1 MPYDIPRPSGY
12 RIQPF
17 KLQDDETLIATM
29 AQQLLKAR
37 LAQARAASRG
47 GGGGGG
53 GRGGKGKGAWVWKL
67 NESTGRYERTWM
79 EGSTEKE
86 RKINA
91 RAMDFNRAKDRIDQ
105 SPEVAKLLG
114 VLRNPG
120 ASNLTKREA
129 LKQVNALRSDP
140 GLADLDKDAVGEALA
155 RTAKPY
161 AAEVQE
167 EKRKIDSSGR
177 LGALGTSA
185 KIAYEKFDTWLDE
198 LIHGADAPEVI
209 ESTKRSQERQRALR
223 EADPYLHEQDLREAE
238 EPEKQRGMLG
248 RIGGDSGVFGTA
260 ANLATNAGSTLL
272 SDPGLGV
279 ATAGMVIGGT
289 ASAPV
294 SIPVAIGT
302 ALAVGGGMMSSDIM
316 FKERLAS
323 DPNLSDAEK
332 ARAYDEGAFAEKA
345 VGGALN
351 AVPALSPGV
360 LVGKQLGKAAIG
372 LVGREA
378 EAAIAA
384 RAAELA
390 RPGNLMKYNVLP
402 ASGEAAA
409 LNAVQ
414 MAGSNLHYGHLTGQD
429 VNVAEGVPEAAL
441 MGAGFGLATG
451 AGGVVRGAMAKRSAK
466 AAAPEA
472 AADASNPAA
481 PNAGISRDS
490 LADLFNEMQ
499 QKSASGKGGKGK
511 KGGGGNPPAPPAAAA
526 PTPQTPV
533 PPAPPAAPAM
543 ASASVAPAAASAA
556 SAPIA
561 PSAAPAASAASA
573 PASPAPAAP
582 QAPSASASPAAPAQ
596 ASAAPA
602 QAPRVSRDR
611 LGDVVRHTPNMDIG
625 HHNALREKWLANDP
639 QLREAVEGMMGS
651 TGKEYDAWQ
660 ARADALLR
668 RHYEED
674 ADEILSDPGVKA
686 ALAKEAQIRE
696 AAPAGKKPK
705 APKPLKGRSLQSRM
719 TKETQNIRDYAQN
732 RLPAPGAPSR
742 MESPVAMP
750 RANSSDVGR
759 STPSSWKLN
768 RVSLE
773 DMQAR
778 VAAERAARQPAPQAV
793 AASLEQTGVAPGRP
807 MSRDDLVRALAAVR
821 SGGAKP
827 AEAKGSKG
835 SKGSKTFSP
844 DTTLSKDDIGFLR
857 TAAAKSDEAMDTL
870 LQRRPELA
878 TQEGADEIMRVLDQ
892 ALDAQRAGNKSK
904 ALSNLVA
911 GSARTLKYLQEVRN
925 ITPEVAKNDARRVDA
940 DGAGAPVQPA
950 AAVRKR
956 AADTENSGADSPVAA
971 NTGEAPAASPDGA
984 PEASR
989 VRGAEDQGV
998 GDGGGAGGRAASPE
1012 DTSGGPRA
1020 EGTGREPG
1028 GEGAVGESSLEPAA
1042 VVRQDAGEGAGGA
1055 EPPAVAVDGSPA
1067 PRRSSEEAVAELHD
1081 DYLSRMGYAV
1091 ERRSL
1096 ENNAQTRAEAV
1107 ARLAS
1112 VADDI
1117 GKSPAL
1123 ARRNLE
1129 TLHKTFGLGKRN
1141 YIENMIRM
1149 TDDPYLKESLTKV
1162 LELFRPGET
1171 EALPP
1176 PVHVSERLSR
1186 FLEQPIDR
1194 QRAVYDALTLIPDMS
1209 SKDFQA
1215 SFGKNGEK
1223 LVQGLRDV
1231 GLGTPEDLEALADVV
1246 RQRRVL
1252 DSRVEAAIRK
1262 DTAPSGEKTDML
1274 AKLTG
1279 EASAPAERADP
1290 FARLADGIEAAQAR
1304 MRELYKASGDQA
1316 KIAQRNY
1323 VASLPLPERMSSL
1336 FNRSPE
1342 VRMYDPG
1349 SPEWNEASASLANR
1363 IIDAYRAYY
1372 DSRKGQ
1378 PDFAKLEKTA
1388 KTLNDAGYS
1397 LDFFEA
1403 LRPGVDMLESDYKF
1417 TAEDIRLAYD
1427 PEAVIREGL
1436 AQQAE
1441 GLDVCPA

>member
-17 KLQDDETLIATM
+17 KLQDDEALIASL
-29 AQQLLKAR
+29 ANQLLKAR
-37 LAQARAASRG
+37 LAQARAAARG

-53 GRGGKGKGAWVWKL
+53 GRGGKGKGAWVWKF

-91 RAMDFNRAKDRIDQ
+91 RAMDFNKAKDRIDQ

-185 KIAYEKFDTWLDE
+185 QIAYEKFDTWLDE

-248 RIGGDSGVFGTA
+248 RIGGDSGVAGTV
-260 ANLATNAGSTLL
+260 ANAATNAGSTLL

-279 ATAGMVIGGT
+279 ATAGMVIGGM

-294 SIPVAIGT
+294 SIPAAVGT
-302 ALAVGGGMMSSDIM
+302 ALAVTGGMMSSDIM

-345 VGGALN
+345 VGGAFN
-351 AVPALSPGV
+351 AVPAFSPGV
-360 LVGKQLGKAAIG
+360 IVGKQLGKAAVG
-372 LVGREA
+372 LAGREA

-390 RPGNLMKYNVLP
+390 KPRNLMKYNVLP
-402 ASGEAAA
+402 SSGEAAA

-441 MGAGFGLATG
+441 MGAGFGLAAG

-472 AADASNPAA
+472 AADASKPAA
-481 PNAGISRDS
+481 PAAEAGISRDS

-511 KGGGGNPPAPPAAAA
+511 KGGGGNPPAPPAGAA
-526 PTPQTPV
+526 PAPQTPV

-543 ASASVAPAAASAA
+543 ASAPAAPATA
-556 SAPIA
+556 
-561 PSAAPAASAASA
+561 SAAPAPVAPSAAASA
-573 PASPAPAAP
+573 PASQAPATP
-582 QAPSASASPAAPAQ
+582 QASSAPASPAASAQ

-611 LGDVVRHTPNMDIG
+611 LGDVVRHTPSMDIG

-674 ADEILSDPGVKA
+674 ADEILNDPGVKA

-719 TKETQNIRDYAQN
+719 TKETQNIRDYARN
-732 RLPAPGAPSR
+732 RLPAPEAPDR

-750 RANSSDVGR
+750 RANQSSVGR
-759 STPSSWKLN
+759 STPSSWPLN

-778 VAAERAARQPAPQAV
+778 VAAERTARQPAPQAA

-807 MSRDDLVRALAAVR
+807 MSRDDLVRALADAR
-821 SGGAKP
+821 SGGTKP

-844 DTTLSKDDIGFLR
+844 DTTLSKDDLGFLR

-870 LQRRPELA
+870 LQKRPELA

-956 AADTENSGADSPVAA
+956 AADTENSGADSAVAPD
-971 NTGEAPAASPDGA
+971 TGEAPAAAPDGA
-984 PEASR
+984 PETPR

-998 GDGGGAGGRAASPE
+998 GDGGGTGERAAAPE
-1012 DTSGGPRA
+1012 DTSGSPRA

-1028 GEGAVGESSLEPAA
+1028 GEGTVGERGAEPAA
-1042 VVRQDAGEGAGGA
+1042 AVRQDAGEVAGEPRPEEDAGAGSDAAGGSA
-1055 EPPAVAVDGSPA
+1055 ETALAEAGDRFLRRTGYFPASDMLRDVPA
-1067 PRRSSEEAVAELHD
+1067 EELRGRALGEASKIAGMQDADLARTRLELLHRASGQ
-1081 DYLSRMGYAV
+1081 LTRKAV
-1091 ERRSL
+1091 EDAIRSASNPEVRRFWE
-1096 ENNAQTRAEAV
+1096 EN
-1107 ARLAS
+1107 
-1112 VADDI
+1112 
-1117 GKSPAL
+1117 
-1123 ARRNLE
+1123 
-1129 TLHKTFGLGKRN
+1129 
-1141 YIENMIRM
+1141 
-1149 TDDPYLKESLTKV
+1149 V
-1162 LELFRPGET
+1162 LSLFRPGED
-1171 EALPP
+1171 APLPP
-1176 PVHVSERLSR
+1176 PVHVSDRLSD
-1186 FLEQPIDR
+1186 FLALPEAR
-1194 QRAVYDALTLIPDMS
+1194 QDAAYDALAELTKLS
-1209 SKDFQA
+1209 SEKFEA
-1215 SFGKNGEK
+1215 LYGENGA
-1223 LVQGLRDV
+1223 GLLERLRAD
-1231 GLGTPEDLEALADVV
+1231 GLGSEDTLAALADVV
-1246 RQRRVL
+1246 RAQRVRDEYAEEFAL
-1252 DSRVEAAIRK
+1252 GRTRDSK
-1262 DTAPSGEKTDML
+1262 NPSPLSLLEN
-1274 AKLTG
+1274 
-1279 EASAPAERADP
+1279 
-1290 FARLADGIEAAQAR
+1290 GIESAR
-1304 MRELYKASGDQA
+1304 TRMKELLKQERIEKHEEYLNWLS
-1316 KIAQRNY
+1316 
-1323 VASLPLPERMSSL
+1323 SLPTPERMSTL
-1336 FNRSPE
+1336 FNRYSE
-1342 VRMYDPG
+1342 VRQFEPG
-1349 SPEWNEASASLANR
+1349 SPKWNEASAEFANSVVGV
-1363 IIDAYRAYY
+1363 YRAYN
-1372 DSRKGQ
+1372 DSHKGR
-1378 PDFAKLEKTA
+1378 PNFAKLESTA
-1388 KTLNDAGYS
+1388 EAFANAGYS
-1397 LDFFEA
+1397 LDFFESI
-1403 LRPGVDMLESDYKF
+1403 RPGINLLETDYKF

-1441 GLDVCPA
+1441 GLDVCLA

>member
-37 LAQARAASRG
+37 LAQARAAARG
-47 GGGGGG
+47 GGGGG
-53 GRGGKGKGAWVWKL
+53 RSGGKGKGAWVWKL
-67 NESTGRYERTWM
+67 NEETGRYERTWM

-91 RAMDFNRAKDRIDQ
+91 RAMDFNKAKDRLDQ

-155 RTAKPY
+155 RTTKPY

-209 ESTKRSQERQRALR
+209 EGTKRSQERQRVLR
-223 EADPYLHEQDLREAE
+223 ESDPYLHEQDLREAE
-238 EPEKQRGMLG
+238 EPEKQRGVLG
-248 RIGGDSGVFGTA
+248 RVGGDSGVFGTV
-260 ANLATNAGSTLL
+260 ANLATNAGSTLV

-279 ATAGMVIGGT
+279 ATAGMVIGGM

-294 SIPVAIGT
+294 SIPAAIGT
-302 ALAVGGGMMSSDIM
+302 ALAVGGGMMSSDIA
-316 FKERLAS
+316 FKERLAG

-351 AVPALSPGV
+351 AVPALSPGF
-360 LVGKQLGKAAIG
+360 LVGRQLGKAAVG
-372 LVGREA
+372 LAGREA

-414 MAGSNLHYGHLTGQD
+414 TAGSNLHYGHLTGQD
-429 VNVAEGVPEAAL
+429 VDVAEGVPQAAL
-441 MGAGFGLATG
+441 MGAGFGVAAG
-451 AGGVVRGAMAKRSAK
+451 AGGIARGMLARRPASAP
-466 AAAPEA
+466 ASPDGEAPQP
-472 AADASNPAA
+472 SGG
-481 PNAGISRDS
+481 AGISRED
-490 LADLFNEMQ
+490 LADLYSQMQ
-499 QKSASGKGGKGK
+499 AQNSKGSKGSKSAKGGS
-511 KGGGGNPPAPPAAAA
+511 GGNPPAPPAAAA
-526 PTPQTPV
+526 PAPQTPV
-533 PPAPPAAPAM
+533 PPPP
-543 ASASVAPAAASAA
+543 VAPAAA
-556 SAPIA
+556 APA
-561 PSAAPAASAASA
+561 SAAPAASAASA
-573 PASPAPAAP
+573 PVAPSAASTASAPASPASPAPAAP
-582 QAPSASASPAAPAQ
+582 QAPSAASAPSAP
-596 ASAAPA
+596 AAPA
-602 QAPRVSRDR
+602 QAPRTSRDR
-611 LGDVVRHTPNMDIG
+611 LGDVVRHTPNMDTA

-639 QLREAVEGMMGS
+639 QLREAVEGMLGS

-660 ARADALLR
+660 SRADALLR

-674 ADEILSDPGVKA
+674 ADEILNDPGVKA

-705 APKPLKGRSLQSRM
+705 TPKPLKGRSLQSRM
-719 TKETQNIRDYAQN
+719 TKETQNIRDYAQG
-732 RLPAPGAPSR
+732 RLPAPEAPDR

-750 RANSSDVGR
+750 RANQSSVGR
-759 STPSSWKLN
+759 STPSSWPLN
-768 RVSLE
+768 RVRLE

-778 VAAERAARQPAPQAV
+778 VAAERAARAARQPAPQAA
-793 AASLEQTGVAPGRP
+793 AASLEQAGVAPGRP
-807 MSRDDLVRALAAVR
+807 MTRDDLVRELTNAR
-821 SGGAKP
+821 SSGAKP
-827 AEAKGSKG
+827 AEAKSSK
-835 SKGSKTFSP
+835 SSKTFSP
-844 DTTLSKDDIGFLR
+844 DTTLSKDDLGFLR

-870 LQRRPELA
+870 LQKRPELA

-892 ALDAQRAGNKSK
+892 ALNAQRAGNGTKS
-904 ALSNLVA
+904 LSNLIA

-925 ITPEVAKNDARRVDA
+925 ITPEVANDARRVDA
-940 DGAGAPVQPA
+940 VRADSPVQPA

-956 AADTENSGADSPVAA
+956 AVDTENSGADSAVAPD
-971 NTGEAPAASPDGA
+971 TGEAPAATPDGA
-984 PEASR
+984 PETPR

-998 GDGGGAGGRAASPE
+998 GDGGGAGGRPAAPE
-1012 DTSGGPRA
+1012 DTSGSPRA
-1020 EGTGREPG
+1020 EGAGREPG
-1028 GEGAVGESSLEPAA
+1028 GEGAVGEPNPEPAA
-1042 VVRQDAGEGAGGA
+1042 TVSQDAGEGAGGA

-1096 ENNAQTRAEAV
+1096 ENNAQTRANAV
-1107 ARLAS
+1107 ARLAA

-1129 TLHKTFGLGKRN
+1129 TLHKTFGLGKRS

-1186 FLEQPIDR
+1186 FLEQPMER
-1194 QRAVYDALTLIPDMS
+1194 LRAVYDTLTLIPDMS

-1252 DSRVEAAIRK
+1252 DSRVEASIRE
-1262 DTAPSGEKTDML
+1262 DTAPSGETSML
-1274 AKLTG
+1274 EKLTG
-1279 EASAPAERADP
+1279 KAPAPAERADP
-1290 FARLADGIEAAQAR
+1290 FARLADGIEAAQVR

-1316 KIAQRNY
+1316 KIVHRNY

-1336 FNRSPE
+1336 FNRVPE

-1363 IIDAYRAYY
+1363 ILDAYRAYY

-1388 KTLNDAGYS
+1388 KTLEDAGYS

-1441 GLDVCPA
+1441 GLDVCIR

>member
-37 LAQARAASRG
+37 LAQARAAARG

-53 GRGGKGKGAWVWKL
+53 RSGGKGKGAWVWKL
-67 NESTGRYERTWM
+67 NENTGRYERTWM

-86 RKINA
+86 RNINA
-91 RAMDFNRAKDRIDQ
+91 RAMDFNKAKDRIDQ

-129 LKQVNALRSDP
+129 LKQVNVLRSDP
-140 GLADLDKDAVGEALA
+140 GLSDLNKDAVGEALS
-155 RTAKPY
+155 RTVKPY
-161 AAEVQE
+161 AADVQE

-209 ESTKRSQERQRALR
+209 EGTKRSQERQRALR

-248 RIGGDSGVFGTA
+248 RVGGDSGVFGTA
-260 ANLATNAGSTLL
+260 ANLAANAGSTLV
-272 SDPGLGV
+272 SDPGLGI
-279 ATAGMVIGGT
+279 ATAGMVIGGM

-294 SIPVAIGT
+294 SIPAAIGT
-302 ALAVGGGMMSSDIM
+302 ALAVGGGMMSSDIA
-316 FKERLAS
+316 FKERLAG

-332 ARAYDEGAFAEKA
+332 ARAYDEGAFAEKV

-351 AVPALSPGV
+351 AVPALSPGF
-360 LVGKQLGKAAIG
+360 LVGKQLGKAAVG
-372 LVGREA
+372 LAGREA
-378 EAAIAA
+378 EAAIAT

-429 VNVAEGVPEAAL
+429 VDVAEGVPQAAL
-441 MGAGFGLATG
+441 MGAGFGVAAG
-451 AGGVVRGAMAKRSAK
+451 AGGIARGMLARRPSSA
-466 AAAPEA
+466 
-472 AADASNPAA
+472 PAA
-481 PNAGISRDS
+481 PDGEAPQPSGGAGVSRED
-490 LADLFNEMQ
+490 LADLYNQMQ
-499 QKSASGKGGKGK
+499 AQNSKGSKGSKSAKVGS
-511 KGGGGNPPAPPAAAA
+511 GGNPPAPPAAAA
-526 PTPQTPV
+526 PAPQTPV
-533 PPAPPAAPAM
+533 SPVPVAPAAA
-543 ASASVAPAAASAA
+543 ASASAAPAAASA
-556 SAPIA
+556 PVA
-561 PSAAPAASAASA
+561 PSAVSAAT
-573 PASPAPAAP
+573 PPAPSSAAP
-582 QAPSASASPAAPAQ
+582 QAPSAASAT
-596 ASAAPA
+596 AAPA

-611 LGDVVRHTPNMDIG
+611 LGDVVRHTPNMDTA

-639 QLREAVEGMMGS
+639 QLREAVEGMLGS

-674 ADEILSDPGVKA
+674 ADEILNDPGVKA
-686 ALAKEAQIRE
+686 ALDKEAQIRE
-696 AAPAGKKPK
+696 AAPAGKKPN

-719 TKETQNIRDYAQN
+719 TKETQNIRDYAQG
-732 RLPAPGAPSR
+732 RLPALEAPDR

-750 RANSSDVGR
+750 RANQSSVGR
-759 STPSSWKLN
+759 STPSSWPLN

-778 VAAERAARQPAPQAV
+778 VAAERAARQPAPQAA
-793 AASLEQTGVAPGRP
+793 AASLEQAGVAPGRP
-807 MSRDDLVRALAAVR
+807 MTRDDLVRALTNAR
-821 SGGAKP
+821 SGGTKP
-827 AEAKGSKG
+827 AEAKS
-835 SKGSKTFSP
+835 SKTFSP
-844 DTTLSKDDIGFLR
+844 DTTLSKDDLGFLR

-870 LQRRPELA
+870 LQKRPELA

-892 ALDAQRAGNKSK
+892 ALAAQRAGNQTKS
-904 ALSNLVA
+904 LSNLIA

-925 ITPEVAKNDARRVDA
+925 ITPEVANDAGRVDA
-940 DGAGAPVQPA
+940 VRAGAPVQPA

-956 AADTENSGADSPVAA
+956 AADTENSGADSAVAPD
-971 NTGEAPAASPDGA
+971 TGEAPAAAPDGA
-984 PEASR
+984 PEAPR

-998 GDGGGAGGRAASPE
+998 GDGGGAGERAAAPE

-1020 EGTGREPG
+1020 ERTGREPG
-1028 GEGAVGESSLEPAA
+1028 GEGAVGEPSPEPAA
-1042 VVRQDAGEGAGGA
+1042 AVRQDAGEGAGGA

-1096 ENNAQTRAEAV
+1096 ENNAQTRANAV
-1107 ARLAS
+1107 ARLAA

-1129 TLHKTFGLGKRN
+1129 TLHKTFGLGKRG

-1149 TDDPYLKESLTKV
+1149 TDNPYLKESLTKV

-1252 DSRVEAAIRK
+1252 DSRVEAAIRE
-1262 DTAPSGEKTDML
+1262 DTTPSGETSML

-1279 EASAPAERADP
+1279 EVPAPAERADP

-1316 KIAQRNY
+1316 KIAHRNY

-1363 IIDAYRAYY
+1363 IIDAYRSYY
-1372 DSRKGQ
+1372 DSRKGR
-1378 PDFAKLEKTA
+1378 PDFAELEKTA
-1388 KTLNDAGYS
+1388 KTLEDAGYS

-1427 PEAVIREGL
+1427 PEAVVREGL

-1441 GLDVCPA
+1441 GLDVCIR

>member
-37 LAQARAASRG
+37 LAQARAAARG
-47 GGGGGG
+47 GGGGG
-53 GRGGKGKGAWVWKL
+53 RSGGKGKGAWVWKL
-67 NESTGRYERTWM
+67 NEETGRYERTWM

-91 RAMDFNRAKDRIDQ
+91 RAMDFNKAKDRLDQ

-209 ESTKRSQERQRALR
+209 EGTKRSQERQRALR

-260 ANLATNAGSTLL
+260 ANLAANAGSTLV
-272 SDPGLGV
+272 SDPGLGLAV
-279 ATAGMVIGGT
+279 TGGIIAGAAT
-289 ASAPV
+289 APV
-294 SIPVAIGT
+294 SVPAAIGT
-302 ALAVGGGMMSSDIM
+302 ALAVGGGMMSSDIA

-372 LVGREA
+372 LAGREA

-414 MAGSNLHYGHLTGQD
+414 TAGSNLHYGHLTGQD

-451 AGGVVRGAMAKRSAK
+451 AGGVARGMLARRPSSA
-466 AAAPEA
+466 
-472 AADASNPAA
+472 PAT
-481 PNAGISRDS
+481 PDGETSQPSGGAGIARED
-490 LADLFNEMQ
+490 LADLYNQMQ
-499 QKSASGKGGKGK
+499 AQNSKGSKGSKSAKGGS
-511 KGGGGNPPAPPAAAA
+511 GGNPPAPPAAATPA
-526 PTPQTPV
+526 PQTPV
-533 PPAPPAAPAM
+533 PPAPVSPAAAAPA
-543 ASASVAPAAASAA
+543 SAAPAAASAPV
-556 SAPIA
+556 AP
-561 PSAAPAASAASA
+561 PAASAAA
-573 PASPAPAAP
+573 TPASPAPAA
-582 QAPSASASPAAPAQ
+582 APAAPAQ

-611 LGDVVRHTPNMDIG
+611 LGDVVRHTPNMDTA

-639 QLREAVEGMMGS
+639 QLREAVEGMLGS

-660 ARADALLR
+660 SRADALLR

-719 TKETQNIRDYAQN
+719 ARETQNIRDYAQG
-732 RLPAPGAPSR
+732 RLPAPEAPDR

-750 RANSSDVGR
+750 RANQSSVGR
-759 STPSSWKLN
+759 STPSSWPLN

-778 VAAERAARQPAPQAV
+778 VAAERATRQPAPQAA
-793 AASLEQTGVAPGRP
+793 AASLEQAGVPQGRP
-807 MSRDDLVRALAAVR
+807 MTRDDLMRSLTNAR

-827 AEAKGSKG
+827 AETKSSKG
-835 SKGSKTFSP
+835 SKSSKSFSP
-844 DTTLSKDDIGFLR
+844 DTTLSKDDLGFLR

-870 LQRRPELA
+870 LQKRPELA

-892 ALDAQRAGNKSK
+892 ALDAQRAGNRTKS
-904 ALSNLVA
+904 LSNLIA

-925 ITPEVAKNDARRVDA
+925 ITPEVANDARRVDA
-940 DGAGAPVQPA
+940 VRADSPVQPA

-956 AADTENSGADSPVAA
+956 AADSENSGADSAVAPD
-971 NTGEAPAASPDGA
+971 TGEAPAAAPDGA
-984 PEASR
+984 PEAPR

-998 GDGGGAGGRAASPE
+998 GDGGGAGERTAAPE
-1012 DTSGGPRA
+1012 DTSGSPRA

-1028 GEGAVGESSLEPAA
+1028 GEGAVGEPSPEPAA
-1042 VVRQDAGEGAGGA
+1042 AVRQDAGEGAGEPRLEEDAGA
-1055 EPPAVAVDGSPA
+1055 GSDAAGGSAETALAEAGDRFLRRTGYFPASDMLRDVPA
-1067 PRRSSEEAVAELHD
+1067 EELRGRALGEASKIAGIRDADLARTRLELLHRA
-1081 DYLSRMGYAV
+1081 SGQITRKAV
-1091 ERRSL
+1091 EDAIRSASNPEVRRFWE
-1096 ENNAQTRAEAV
+1096 EN
-1107 ARLAS
+1107 
-1112 VADDI
+1112 
-1117 GKSPAL
+1117 
-1123 ARRNLE
+1123 
-1129 TLHKTFGLGKRN
+1129 
-1141 YIENMIRM
+1141 
-1149 TDDPYLKESLTKV
+1149 V
-1162 LELFRPGET
+1162 LPLFHPGED
-1171 EALPP
+1171 APLPP
-1176 PVHVSERLSR
+1176 PIHVSDRLSD
-1186 FLEQPIDR
+1186 FLALPEAR
-1194 QRAVYDALTLIPDMS
+1194 QDAAYDALAGLTKLS
-1209 SKDFQA
+1209 SEDFNA
-1215 SFGKNGEK
+1215 VYGENGA
-1223 LVQGLRDV
+1223 GLLERLRAD
-1231 GLGTPEDLEALADVV
+1231 GLGSEDALAALADAV
-1246 RQRRVL
+1246 RAQRIRDEYAEEFAL
-1252 DSRVEAAIRK
+1252 GRTRDSK
-1262 DTAPSGEKTDML
+1262 NPSPLSLLEN
-1274 AKLTG
+1274 
-1279 EASAPAERADP
+1279 
-1290 FARLADGIEAAQAR
+1290 GIESAR
-1304 MRELYKASGDQA
+1304 MRMKELLKQERAEKHKEYLNWLSA
-1316 KIAQRNY
+1316 
-1323 VASLPLPERMSSL
+1323 LPTPERMSTL
-1336 FNRSPE
+1336 FNRYSE
-1342 VRMYDPG
+1342 VQQFETG
-1349 SPEWNEASASLANR
+1349 SPKWNEASAEFANSVVGV
-1363 IIDAYRAYY
+1363 YRAYN
-1372 DSRKGQ
+1372 DSHKGR
-1378 PDFAKLEKTA
+1378 PNFAKLESTA
-1388 KTLNDAGYS
+1388 EAFNNAGYS
-1397 LDFFEA
+1397 LDFFESI
-1403 LRPGVDMLESDYKF
+1403 RPGINLLETDYKF

-1427 PEAVIREGL
+1427 PEAVVREGL

-1441 GLDVCPA
+1441 GLDVCIR